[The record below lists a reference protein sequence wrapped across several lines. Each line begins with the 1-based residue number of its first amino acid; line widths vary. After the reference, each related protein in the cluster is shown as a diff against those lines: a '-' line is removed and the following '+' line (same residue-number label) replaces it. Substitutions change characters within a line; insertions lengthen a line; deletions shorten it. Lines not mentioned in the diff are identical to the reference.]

1 MADNMKYACADM
13 ILTDAIEDMAVA
25 EGISK
30 AEARDIILNSGAYA
44 DLYNL
49 DSRLWT
55 EGPDYFREYVRKIRK
70 TEAAAPSFSERQEP
84 RTMGNEH
91 G

>member
-1 MADNMKYACADM
+1 MSDETKYACADM
-13 ILTDAIEDMAVA
+13 ILADAIEDMAEE

-30 AEARDIILNSGAYA
+30 AEVRDAILNSGAYE

-55 EGPDYFREYVRKIRK
+55 EGPDYFRAYVKK
-70 TEAAAPSFSERQEP
+70 TIEIEKASC
-84 RTMGNEH
+84 TG
-91 G
+91 

>member
-30 AEARDIILNSGAYA
+30 AEARDIIGNSGAYA
-44 DLYNL
+44 DL
-49 DSRLWT
+49 
-55 EGPDYFREYVRKIRK
+55 
-70 TEAAAPSFSERQEP
+70 
-84 RTMGNEH
+84 
-91 G
+91 